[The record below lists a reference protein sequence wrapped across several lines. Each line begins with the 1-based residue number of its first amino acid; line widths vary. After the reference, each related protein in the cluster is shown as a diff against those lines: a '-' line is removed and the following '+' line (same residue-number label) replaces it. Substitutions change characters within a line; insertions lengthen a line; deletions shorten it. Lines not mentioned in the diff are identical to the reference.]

1 MKRILL
7 FAYVLLAALLLGCS
21 GAPSEEV
28 LPESTAAPV
37 STTPFPV
44 SAEPAEALN
53 SGTPGVFEP
62 QPARVTLLAVGDL
75 LCLGGQLRA
84 AKVGNSYDFESCFGE
99 VRNTISSADLAIANL
114 ETLIAKGY
122 PFTAMKSGEP
132 NPSPDQTPGSDD
144 PGDIQDPG
152 SPGIESPSQGSGIFG
167 SAFYGSPVFS
177 GLISSKTDAIR
188 FLRSGN
194 PRINGP
200 EAFLAAVRGA
210 GFDLLTA
217 SNNHMYD
224 YKADGLIK
232 TLSLLDRYGFSH
244 TGSYALPEDRKP
256 LVVNVKG
263 ISVSVLAYT
272 DVLNNKP
279 GKDNAYMVNRYD
291 ETAITEDIKA
301 ARGAGADFVIVSMH
315 WGKEHTH
322 KPTKRQRQMAAFI
335 AGAGADL
342 ILGAHPHCMQPAE
355 LIETDK
361 GNVPVFYSIG
371 NFLSS
376 MPEWIH
382 KDGVMVTIVLEKEPE
397 KGSVSIAEL
406 RYIPTL
412 CIKTES
418 GNYTVMPADEAS
430 AVVSQYSSKL
440 RQARERIIKVLG
452 DTVCKPE

>member
-1 MKRILL
+1 
-7 FAYVLLAALLLGCS
+7 
-21 GAPSEEV
+21 
-28 LPESTAAPV
+28 
-37 STTPFPV
+37 
-44 SAEPAEALN
+44 
-53 SGTPGVFEP
+53 
-62 QPARVTLLAVGDL
+62 
-75 LCLGGQLRA
+75 
-84 AKVGNSYDFESCFGE
+84 
-99 VRNTISSADLAIANL
+99 
-114 ETLIAKGY
+114 
-122 PFTAMKSGEP
+122 
-132 NPSPDQTPGSDD
+132 
-144 PGDIQDPG
+144 
-152 SPGIESPSQGSGIFG
+152 
-167 SAFYGSPVFS
+167 
-177 GLISSKTDAIR
+177 
-188 FLRSGN
+188 
-194 PRINGP
+194 
-200 EAFLAAVRGA
+200 
-210 GFDLLTA
+210 
-217 SNNHMYD
+217 MYD

-232 TLSLLDRYGFSH
+232 TLSLLDRYGFLH
-244 TGSYALPEDRKP
+244 TGSYAACENRQP

-263 ISVSVLAYT
+263 ILVAVLAYT

-279 GKDNAYMVNRYD
+279 NKENAYMINRYD
-291 ETAITEDIKA
+291 EAAIKEDIAA
-301 ARGAGADFVIVSMH
+301 ARSSGADFVIVSMH

-412 CIKTES
+412 CIKTEN
-418 GNYTVMPADEAS
+418 GNYTVIPADEVS
-430 AVVSQYSSKL
+430 AAISPYSSKL
-440 RQARERIIKVLG
+440 RQTRERIIKVLG